1 MKRKVTSLAVA
12 LTAST
17 LLSVVPGVAHA
28 ETNADSPTTTVASTT
43 KTRTTTRSL
52 SDFRTRLAAWQQ
64 DVQAYTNSRKAILV
78 DFRDA
83 IVSATQEARSSLES
97 ATTKEQRQAIGQ
109 SLRAAT
115 AAAKSARDA
124 ALAALG
130 ERPARPTK

>member
-97 ATTKEQRQAIGQ
+97 ATTKEQRQSIGQ
-109 SLRAAT
+109 TLRAAT

>member
-12 LTAST
+12 ITAST

-97 ATTKEQRQAIGQ
+97 ATTKEQRQSIGQ
-109 SLRAAT
+109 TLRAAT

-130 ERPARPTK
+130 ERPARPTR

>member
-97 ATTKEQRQAIGQ
+97 ATTKEQRQSIGQ
-109 SLRAAT
+109 TLRAAT

-130 ERPARPTK
+130 ERPARPTR

>member
-12 LTAST
+12 ITAST

-64 DVQAYTNSRKAILV
+64 DVQAYTNSRRAILV

-83 IVSATQEARSSLES
+83 VVSATQEARASLES

-109 SLRAAT
+109 TLRAAT

>member
-12 LTAST
+12 ITAST
-17 LLSVVPGVAHA
+17 LLSVVPGAAHA

-64 DVQAYTNSRKAILV
+64 DVQAYTNSRRAILV

-83 IVSATQEARSSLES
+83 VVSATQEARASLES

-109 SLRAAT
+109 TLRAAT

>member
-1 MKRKVTSLAVA
+1 MKRKVTSLAVGIA
-12 LTAST
+12 AST
-17 LLSVVPGVAHA
+17 LLWVVPGVAFA
-28 ETNADSPTTTVASTT
+28 ETNADSPTTTVASRT

-52 SDFRTRLAAWQQ
+52 SDFRTRLAAWQE
-64 DVQAYTNSRKAILV
+64 DVRAYTNSRKEILV

-83 IVSATQEARSSLES
+83 IVSATQAARTSLES

>member
-12 LTAST
+12 ITAST

-64 DVQAYTNSRKAILV
+64 DIQAYTNSRKAILV

-109 SLRAAT
+109 TLRAAT